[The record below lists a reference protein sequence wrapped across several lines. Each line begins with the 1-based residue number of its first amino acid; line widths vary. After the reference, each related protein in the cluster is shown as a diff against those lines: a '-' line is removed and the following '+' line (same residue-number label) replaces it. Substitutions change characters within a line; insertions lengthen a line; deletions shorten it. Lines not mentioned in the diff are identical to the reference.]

1 MEITFLGHSSFK
13 IKSKAATLVTD
24 PFDPKMVG
32 IKFPST
38 EADIVTVSHAHEDH
52 SNIGAIT
59 GNPMIISGPGEYEI
73 KEISILGFPSFH
85 DDKKGAER
93 GKNTIYV
100 IEVEGIRICHLGD
113 LGEDLS
119 DQILEDLGDIDILMI
134 PVGGGFTVSPG
145 KAVEI
150 VQAIE
155 ASIVIPMHYAEEGL
169 NKENFKGLSPVDVF
183 LKEVGLTVERLPKL
197 SLKQFEID
205 PETQKVVIL
214 DRK

>member
-13 IKSKAATLVTD
+13 IKGKNASLVTD

-32 IKFPST
+32 FKFSPT
-38 EADIVTVSHAHEDH
+38 DADIVTVSHDH
-52 SNIGAIT
+52 ADHNNSEVVSGS
-59 GNPMIISGPGEYEI
+59 PRIISGPGEYEI
-73 KEISILGFPSFH
+73 KEISVIGFPSFH
-85 DDKKGAER
+85 DDKKGEER
-93 GKNTIYV
+93 GKNVIYV

-113 LGEDLS
+113 LGGDLT
-119 DQILEDLGDIDILMI
+119 DQVLEDMGDIDILMI
-134 PVGGGFTVSPG
+134 PVGGGFTIAPG

-169 NKENFKGLSPVDVF
+169 DKENFKDLAPVDTF
-183 LKEVGLTVERLPKL
+183 LKEIGLSVEKLPKL
-197 SLKQFEID
+197 SIKQFEID